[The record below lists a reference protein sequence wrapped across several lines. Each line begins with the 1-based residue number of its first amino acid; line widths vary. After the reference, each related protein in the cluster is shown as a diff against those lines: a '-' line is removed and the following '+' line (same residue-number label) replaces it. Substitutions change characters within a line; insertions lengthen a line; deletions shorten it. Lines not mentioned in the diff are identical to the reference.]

1 MRHPLPSKLLS
12 RVLFA
17 WVLGFFCGC
26 YCCLK
31 TTTVGNDGV
40 LKELLARV
48 FSTEAA
54 GLVCKSNSQIPG
66 KKTEIDNKMG
76 CQRLESER

>member
-1 MRHPLPSKLLS
+1 M
-12 RVLFA
+12 
-17 WVLGFFCGC
+17 CGC

-40 LKELLARV
+40 LKELPARI
-48 FSTEAA
+48 FSADAA
-54 GLVCKSNSQIPG
+54 GVVCESNSQIPG

-76 CQRLESER
+76 CQRLERERERVWVREVVPPAHLC